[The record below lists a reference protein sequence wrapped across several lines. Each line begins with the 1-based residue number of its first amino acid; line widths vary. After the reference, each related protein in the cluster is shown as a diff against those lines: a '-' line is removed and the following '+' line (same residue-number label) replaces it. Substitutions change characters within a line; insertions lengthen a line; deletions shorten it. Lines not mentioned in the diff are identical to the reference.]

1 MIIVSIMRMCE
12 YSWVLSRQHV
22 VGKYE
27 TQPPLSELVSNSRGP
42 WGEEEQIRKDLLSGR
57 VPPPTQPQGRIM
69 HDMGV
74 RGEKCLDRSQ
84 ESCQHPDHN
93 PDSSQLTFS

>member
-1 MIIVSIMRMCE
+1 M
-12 YSWVLSRQHV
+12 LSRQRV

-27 TQPPLSELVSNSRGP
+27 TQPPLSELVSNTRGP

-57 VPPPTQPQGRIM
+57 VLPPTQPQGRTM

-74 RGEKCLDRSQ
+74 GGEVS
-84 ESCQHPDHN
+84 
-93 PDSSQLTFS
+93 